1 MRIIGNNPA
10 AENAEIT
17 AIASGTLPSGQPVVV
32 NADGTV
38 SVVAE
43 TSASQDVGSAAVFLS
58 GAMASS
64 PAAAFDSNSDRVVIA
79 YQGPNPYSGFAV
91 VGTISGTSISFGT
104 PVVFKTNSGNISMA
118 FDSSNNKIV
127 IAYRFGDDLKGYA
140 IVGTVSGTTISF
152 GTPVEFEA
160 GNMTGSTSAFV
171 SSNKVVISY
180 RDAGNS
186 SYGTSIVGTVS
197 GTGISF
203 GTAVVFESAST
214 GTGATDMPSS
224 ANITGTDK
232 VVIAYKDVGNSNRG
246 TSIVGTVSGTS
257 ISFGTA
263 VVFDTYVAVSYMAVA
278 FDSNADR
285 AVICWQDA
293 STNYGAAIVGTVS
306 GTAISFGTKVVF
318 EEAQTDNISATFD
331 SNANKVVIAYRDVGN
346 SSYGT
351 LIPGTVS
358 GTTISFES
366 AVVFESA
373 STSSTAIAFDNVTNK
388 IVVAYKDVGNSNYS
402 TGVVFQNSSVNTNIT
417 AENFIG
423 MSRGAVTST
432 SYSES
437 LGSSVELKSSSSLF
451 FSATYDSNSKKVILV
466 YGDAANS
473 AYGTAVVGTISGTS
487 VSFGTP
493 VVFVSGEVKGP
504 NSVVFDSS
512 RNVIVVSFI
521 PKTTSSANDRLG
533 RSVTG
538 AVSGTTINFNTAAT
552 FHNAVTQNVDSVF
565 DPSTNKVLVVY
576 KDASGSNDGS
586 ANVGTLSAS
595 GDSISFGSQVDF
607 TTNTTSGISIAA
619 DTANDRV
626 VISYHDSSSSVG
638 KSVVGTISGTSVS
651 FGTPVTFNSG
661 NVYTTSTSFDSD
673 TGKVVISYRDNGN
686 SDYGTAIVGTID
698 SSDNSISF
706 GTEAVF
712 ESASVTSMSMAYN
725 SAAQK
730 TIISYL
736 DGGDSNKVKIIE
748 ATVSGTAISFGS
760 VVDTTTVSSA
770 GNFKV
775 AFDSTENVIFLPLKD
790 DAVDHTDAYV
800 FRSAYTQI
808 TRDQVASGSRA
819 IVDIGSA
826 VSANQLSLTAGQQYF
841 VQTDGTIGL
850 TADDPSVIAGT
861 AVSATDIIVKG

>member
-10 AENAEIT
+10 AENAVIT

-38 SVVAE
+38 SVIAE
-43 TSASQDVGSAAVFLS
+43 TSATQAIGSVTDIQNDRGLFVCATY
-58 GAMASS
+58 
-64 PAAAFDSNSDRVVIA
+64 DSN
-79 YQGPNPYSGFAV
+79 
-91 VGTISGTSISFGT
+91 
-104 PVVFKTNSGNISMA
+104 
-118 FDSSNNKIV
+118 
-127 IAYRFGDDLKGYA
+127 
-140 IVGTVSGTTISF
+140 
-152 GTPVEFEA
+152 
-160 GNMTGSTSAFV
+160 
-171 SSNKVVISY
+171 SNKVVVAY
-180 RDAGNS
+180 AGDNN
-186 SYGTSIVGTVS
+186 GTNGK
-197 GTGISF
+197 
-203 GTAVVFESAST
+203 A
-214 GTGATDMPSS
+214 
-224 ANITGTDK
+224 
-232 VVIAYKDVGNSNRG
+232 
-246 TSIVGTVSGTS
+246 IVGTVSGTS

-263 VVFDTYVAVSYMAVA
+263 GQFASGILSQSIGIA
-278 FDSNADR
+278 FDSSNNKVVVAYKHQADQNYGKA
-285 AVICWQDA
+285 AVGTVSGTNISFGTPVVFNSAITIYPTAAFDPSSGKVVIVYA
-293 STNYGAAIVGTVS
+293 DYGNSTNGTAIVGTVS
-306 GTAISFGTKVVF
+306 GTSISFGSEAVF
-318 EEAQTDNISATFD
+318 NTGSVTRLTIVADTTND
-331 SNANKVVIAYRDVGN
+331 KVVIAYKVG
-346 SSYGT
+346 SAGKSVV
-351 LIPGTVS
+351 GTVS
-358 GTTISFES
+358 GTSISFGTESTFVSAANYQKTSCFDSDTNKVFIAYRTDGGSNSAGVVGTVSGTDVTFGTPVVFSTNSTAELACCYNTAAKKVIITYEDATDSQKLKIVEGTISGAAVSFGS
-366 AVVFESA
+366 AIDSG
-373 STSSTAIAFDNVTNK
+373 STSEISTPGIVFDPTESVS
-388 IVVAYKDVGNSNYS
+388 VVAFRDVSDTRS
-402 TGVVFQNSSVNTNIT
+402 FVFQSAYTSTNIT

-437 LGSSVELKSSSSLF
+437 LGSSVELKASSSLY

-521 PKTTSSANDRLG
+521 PKTTSSANDRIG
-533 RSVTG
+533 RSITG

-552 FHNAVTQNVDSVF
+552 FHNAVTQDVASVF

-619 DTANDRV
+619 DTTNDRV

-638 KSVVGTISGTSVS
+638 KAVVGTISGTSVS

-730 TIISYL
+730 TIISYR

-770 GNFKV
+770 NNFKV

-808 TRDQVASGSRA
+808 TRDQVASGSPA
-819 IVDIGSA
+819 TIDIGSA

-861 AVSATDIIVKG
+861 AVSAADIIVKG

>member
-1 MRIIGNNPA
+1 MTLSYIPSDTNDEGILKA
-10 AENAEIT
+10 A
-17 AIASGTLPSGQPVVV
+17 ASGSLPNGKTVIV
-32 NADGTV
+32 NSDGTV
-38 SVVAE
+38 SVVAGS
-43 TSASQDVGSAAVFLS
+43 TVSQALGSAAVFLS
-58 GAMASS
+58 GAMAGS

-331 SNANKVVIAYRDVGN
+331 SNANKVVIAYRDAGN

-358 GTTISFES
+358 GTTINFEA

-402 TGVVFQNSSVNTNIT
+402 TGVVFQNSSVNTNLT
-417 AENFIG
+417 AENYIG
-423 MSRGAVTST
+423 IST
-432 SYSES
+432 
-437 LGSSVELKSSSSLF
+437 GG
-451 FSATYDSNSKKVILV
+451 TY
-466 YGDAANS
+466 
-473 AYGTAVVGTISGTS
+473 
-487 VSFGTP
+487 
-493 VVFVSGEVKGP
+493 
-504 NSVVFDSS
+504 
-512 RNVIVVSFI
+512 
-521 PKTTSSANDRLG
+521 
-533 RSVTG
+533 
-538 AVSGTTINFNTAAT
+538 
-552 FHNAVTQNVDSVF
+552 
-565 DPSTNKVLVVY
+565 
-576 KDASGSNDGS
+576 ASGSN
-586 ANVGTLSAS
+586 A
-595 GDSISFGSQVDF
+595 
-607 TTNTTSGISIAA
+607 
-619 DTANDRV
+619 
-626 VISYHDSSSSVG
+626 
-638 KSVVGTISGTSVS
+638 TI
-651 FGTPVTFNSG
+651 
-661 NVYTTSTSFDSD
+661 
-673 TGKVVISYRDNGN
+673 
-686 SDYGTAIVGTID
+686 
-698 SSDNSISF
+698 
-706 GTEAVF
+706 
-712 ESASVTSMSMAYN
+712 
-725 SAAQK
+725 
-730 TIISYL
+730 
-736 DGGDSNKVKIIE
+736 KII
-748 ATVSGTAISFGS
+748 
-760 VVDTTTVSSA
+760 
-770 GNFKV
+770 GNT
-775 AFDSTENVIFLPLKD
+775 SNEQ
-790 DAVDHTDAYV
+790 
-800 FRSAYTQI
+800 S
-808 TRDQVASGSRA
+808 
-819 IVDIGSA
+819 
-826 VSANQLSLTAGQQYF
+826 SLTAGQAYY
-841 VQTDGTIGL
+841 VQTDGTLGL
-850 TADDPSVIAGT
+850 TADDPSVFAGT
-861 AVSATDIIVKG
+861 AISATKLLVKT